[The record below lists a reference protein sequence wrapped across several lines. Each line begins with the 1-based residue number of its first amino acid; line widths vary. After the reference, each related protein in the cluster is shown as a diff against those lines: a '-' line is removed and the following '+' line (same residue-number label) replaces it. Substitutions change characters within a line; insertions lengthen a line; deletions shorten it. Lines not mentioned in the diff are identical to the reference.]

1 MSADADRTRAAIDDA
16 VGEIFTDLVEWRHH
30 LHANPELSNRE
41 VNTETFIVERLTAAG
56 VDEIHQGI
64 AGHGVVAILRGGRD
78 GDRMAALRADTDGL
92 PVKEVSGVPFA
103 STVVD
108 EDYPG
113 GPYPVAHACGHDCH
127 TATVLAAARVLAS
140 VRDDLPGS
148 VMFIFQPAE
157 EGPPVDE
164 TGGAQAMVDTGIFAS
179 STPSMVFGMHV
190 TPFPKGTVGVH
201 VGNAFAASCL
211 VKVTVEGKQVHGSTP
226 WYGVDP
232 YPVAAQIISGSAQL
246 YRQVPATN
254 AITVSFG
261 HLEDVGRFNIIGAT
275 VTMWGT
281 IRCLDA
287 GDMSVVQ
294 NHLRRLVENTAEAF
308 GATATVEFLQDVPP
322 VTNTPEWVEEIRPM
336 IERVVGA
343 ERVVDAPAALGY
355 DDMSVF
361 VRDFGGAYFTYGVQD
376 TVFTATDI
384 APEEGGR
391 GMAMN
396 HNPGFYADDEALRD
410 YLRIFAHVAFEH
422 LTAGQ

>member
-1 MSADADRTRAAIDDA
+1 MSAGVENTRSAIDEA
-16 VGEIFTDLVEWRHH
+16 VDRIHPDQIAWRHH

-41 VNTETFIVERLTAAG
+41 VNTEAFIVERLAEAG

-64 AGHGVVAILRGGRD
+64 AGHGVVAVLRGGHD
-78 GDRMAALRADTDGL
+78 GERIAGLRADTDAL
-92 PVKEVSGVPFA
+92 PVAEDSGVEFA

-108 EDYPG
+108 ETYPG
-113 GPYPVAHACGHDCH
+113 GPFPVSHACGHDCH
-127 TATVLAAARVLAS
+127 TSTVLAAAHVLGS
-140 VRDDLPGS
+140 VRDRLPGS

-164 TGGAQAMVDTGIFAS
+164 SGGAQAMVDSGIFAS
-179 STPSMVFGMHV
+179 ARPSMVFGMHV
-190 TPFPKGTVGVH
+190 IPLPKGIVGVH

-211 VKVTVEGKQVHGSTP
+211 IKVTVEGKQVHGSTP

-232 YPVAAQIISGSAQL
+232 YPVAAQIISGSAQI

-261 HLEDVGRFNIIGAT
+261 HLEDVGRFNVIGST

-281 IRCLDA
+281 IRCLDT

-294 NHLRRLVENTAEAF
+294 DHLRRLVEHSAASF
-308 GATATVEFLQDVPP
+308 GATATVEYLQDVPP
-322 VTNTPEWVEEIRPM
+322 VTNTVEWVEKIRPT
-336 IERVVGA
+336 IERVVGP
-343 ERVVDAPAALGY
+343 ERVIDAPAALGY

-376 TVFTATDI
+376 TLVAGDTMLPA
-384 APEEGGR
+384 EGGR

-396 HNPGFYADDEALRD
+396 HNPGFYADDDSLRD
-410 YLRIFAHVAFEH
+410 YLRIFAHVAHDH
-422 LTAGQ
+422 LMGD

>member
-1 MSADADRTRAAIDDA
+1 MPTDADTTRANIDA
-16 VGEIFTDLVEWRHH
+16 AAARVHTDLVEWRHH
-30 LHANPELSNRE
+30 LHAHPELSNRE
-41 VNTETFIVERLTAAG
+41 VNTQAFIVERLTEAG

-78 GDRMAALRADTDGL
+78 GDRMAALRADTDAL
-92 PVKEVSGVPFA
+92 PVKESADVEFA

-113 GPYPVAHACGHDCH
+113 GPFPVAHACGHDCH
-127 TATVLAAARVLAS
+127 TATVLAAAHVLAS
-140 VRDDLPGS
+140 VRNELPGS

-164 TGGAQAMVDTGIFAS
+164 TGGAQAMVDSGIFE
-179 STPSMVFGMHV
+179 STTPTMVFGMHV
-190 TPFPKGTVGVH
+190 APFPKGVVGVR

-211 VKVTVEGKQVHGSTP
+211 VRVTVEGKQVHGSTP

-232 YPVAAQIISGSAQL
+232 YPVAAQIISGSAQI

-261 HLEDVGRFNIIGAT
+261 HLEDVGRFNIIGST

-287 GDMSVVQ
+287 ADMSLVQ
-294 NHLRRLVENTAEAF
+294 DHLRRLVENSAIAL
-308 GATATVEFLQDVPP
+308 GATATVDYLQDVPP
-322 VTNTPEWVEEIRPM
+322 VNNTPEWVATVRPT
-336 IERVVGA
+336 IERVIGA
-343 ERVVDAPAALGY
+343 ERVIDAPAALGY

-361 VRDFGGAYFTYGVQD
+361 VRDFGGAYFNYGVQD
-376 TVFTATDI
+376 TRLTGDSI
-384 APEEGGR
+384 EPEDGGR

-396 HNPGFYADDEALRD
+396 HNPGFYADDDSLRD
-410 YLRIFAHVAFEH
+410 YLRIFAHVAYDH
-422 LTAGQ
+422 LLSE